1 MEKVPNTPHNVSLI
15 VSSSAI
21 KTWKYTRNWK
31 KLELPKDVNKLTWN
45 KKNTSF
51 LPKFT
56 VKFYDFPLNLYAFF
70 ENSKVFRK
78 HEQKIQFLAFPKP
91 VNVRKVAKKGFK
103 CILSPPIPAA
113 ISSSPSTSM
122 KKGCWIPRH
131 VVVDNQRHIWRVD
144 ASSGEIGSDQYPR
157 LKLLEARE
165 DPQPLLLVKACGNAR
180 MGQSIRISIF
190 PCVIYWKS
198 KDTVRCRFDCLILLK
213 IHVKCRNES
222 NIRKSRY

>member
-1 MEKVPNTPHNVSLI
+1 M
-15 VSSSAI
+15 
-21 KTWKYTRNWK
+21 
-31 KLELPKDVNKLTWN
+31 
-45 KKNTSF
+45 
-51 LPKFT
+51 
-56 VKFYDFPLNLYAFF
+56 
-70 ENSKVFRK
+70 
-78 HEQKIQFLAFPKP
+78 
-91 VNVRKVAKKGFK
+91 AKKGFK

-198 KDTVRCRFDCLILLK
+198 KDTVRCRFDCLIIHDIVNVARNRILRRAGRYKNLWLAWKVKWPFVGGNTLHICSFQQPNFSQSRTLEGLLGWNGPLQGTWTSP
-213 IHVKCRNES
+213 CTS
-222 NIRKSRY
+222 L